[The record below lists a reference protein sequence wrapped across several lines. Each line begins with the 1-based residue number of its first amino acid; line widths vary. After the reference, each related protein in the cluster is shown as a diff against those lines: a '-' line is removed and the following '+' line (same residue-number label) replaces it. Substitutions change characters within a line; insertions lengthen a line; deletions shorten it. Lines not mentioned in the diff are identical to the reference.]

1 MDTTNTKKAFS
12 LKDHYNSK
20 WFNNEEVKDY
30 LRSRSFKNYI
40 IMVAFGIAGKYVP
53 IVFLEGGNEL
63 GWTDN
68 KKTYINIFPEMLKEC
83 TVEELV
89 CAIHALVVHEHLHT
103 LYTDFNTLQ
112 EMDTELLQKVHNIVE
127 DGRIERIGGFRL
139 PGWSPCLYML
149 NKTVYNIQQEYFKK
163 KSKPMTPFQ
172 QLFNALWDYAKV
184 GITPDK
190 FKDEKMQK
198 AWKEIRLL
206 VLKARY
212 SDQAVPAF
220 ECCKEIVKILS
231 KFKVSPVIDIEVIR
245 RFRSACQGQDA
256 KTGEQIPQ
264 NLMQDTPDN
273 SNTNDESTEMSNSV
287 SNNVSGD
294 KETLSK
300 GNDSEERA
308 DTQDIECSEN
318 NDHSDEKSDSAGET
332 DDANSSSDEED
343 NSSGNGGEGGRS
355 SEADSEQ
362 EDSESLDNEPY
373 SDEDEKEFLEKLHN
387 DLDNVYGEYEAE
399 KETEKNDNEIIKPL
413 KEECKDLS
421 TVTTENEQTYNF
433 IKDKYSGVIQN
444 IKMKL
449 FKTIHFNM
457 DEKIRKLSRGK
468 VDSKSLTNVIN
479 GRICAARKDKSDE
492 TNLNITFL
500 LDKSGSMKGARR
512 DNTLYAAIIMQEALE
527 MLKIPTTFLTFG
539 SEADILKHWKQSR
552 IRKYGIINYSING
565 TTALH
570 KALEIANTYILS
582 KQAAYDKIMFVVTD
596 GDPDSTSF
604 AKTQISIS
612 ERMGCQVFGIG
623 IGPLNPMRFVALFG
637 KDKFILIPKLEDLPL
652 ELTSVVRKNLLRR
665 G

>member
-1 MDTTNTKKAFS
+1 MSRVPFIKERKNMDTTNTKKAFS

-103 LYTDFNTLQ
+103 LYTDFKTLQ

-172 QLFNALWDYAKV
+172 QLYNALWDYAKV

-231 KFKVSPVIDIEVIR
+231 KFKVSPVTDIEVIR

-264 NLMQDTPDN
+264 NLMQDTP
-273 SNTNDESTEMSNSV
+273 
-287 SNNVSGD
+287 
-294 KETLSK
+294 
-300 GNDSEERA
+300 
-308 DTQDIECSEN
+308 
-318 NDHSDEKSDSAGET
+318 
-332 DDANSSSDEED
+332 D

-444 IKMKL
+444 MKTKL

-527 MLKIPTTFLTFG
+527 TLKIPTTFLTFG
-539 SEADILKHWKQSR
+539 SKADILKHWKQSR
-552 IRKYGIINYSING
+552 IRKYGILNYSISG
-565 TTALH
+565 STALH
-570 KALEIANTYILS
+570 KALIIANTYILS
-582 KQAAYDKIMFVVTD
+582 KQAAYDKIMFVITD
-596 GDPDSTSF
+596 GTPDSTSF

-623 IGPLNPMRFVALFG
+623 IGPLNPMRFVELFG
-637 KDKFILIPKLEDLPL
+637 KDKFILVPKLEDLPL

>member
-103 LYTDFNTLQ
+103 LYTDFKTLQ

-172 QLFNALWDYAKV
+172 QLYNALWDYAKV

-231 KFKVSPVIDIEVIR
+231 KFKVSPVTDIEVIR

-264 NLMQDTPDN
+264 NLMQDTP
-273 SNTNDESTEMSNSV
+273 
-287 SNNVSGD
+287 
-294 KETLSK
+294 
-300 GNDSEERA
+300 
-308 DTQDIECSEN
+308 
-318 NDHSDEKSDSAGET
+318 
-332 DDANSSSDEED
+332 D

-444 IKMKL
+444 MKTKL

-527 MLKIPTTFLTFG
+527 TLKIPTTFLTFG
-539 SEADILKHWKQSR
+539 SKADILKHWKQSR
-552 IRKYGIINYSING
+552 IRKYGILNYSISG
-565 TTALH
+565 STALH
-570 KALEIANTYILS
+570 KALIIANTYILS
-582 KQAAYDKIMFVVTD
+582 KQAAYDKIMFVITD
-596 GDPDSTSF
+596 GTPDSTSF

-623 IGPLNPMRFVALFG
+623 IGPLNPMRFVELFG
-637 KDKFILIPKLEDLPL
+637 KDKFILVPKLEDLPL